1 MANKINATIIDD
13 RFMNYCAW
21 YLVKRN
27 DIKTTESG
35 TIERKDATRALNE
48 CMFNILATDDEKLAI
63 GRKNCARKA
72 GKAPM
77 VGTAKTIP
85 DAFKAA
91 LSGDSSALE
100 KALIS
105 YLPTIGVGN
114 VNTHSV
120 QRFVRD
126 IIAFTNG
133 VRVNKEGELTASGAR
148 TIDKSLIN
156 AMIHVL
162 FARDEKRF
170 AVDYKAGTITRVGR

>member
-1 MANKINATIIDD
+1 MSNKINATVIDD
-13 RFMNYCAW
+13 HFMNYCAY
-21 YLVKRN
+21 YLEKRN
-27 DIKTTESG
+27 AIKTTESG
-35 TIERKDATRALNE
+35 TEERKEATRALNA
-48 CMFNILATDDEKLAI
+48 CIFNILATDDERLEL

-72 GKAPM
+72 DKRAY
-77 VGTAKTIP
+77 VGTARVIP
-85 DAFKAA
+85 DAFNAA
-91 LSGDSSALE
+91 LKADSSALE
-100 KALIS
+100 KAFAS

-114 VNTHSV
+114 VNAHSV

-162 FARDEKRF
+162 FARDEKHF
-170 AVDYKAGTITRVGR
+170 TVDYKAGTITKVER